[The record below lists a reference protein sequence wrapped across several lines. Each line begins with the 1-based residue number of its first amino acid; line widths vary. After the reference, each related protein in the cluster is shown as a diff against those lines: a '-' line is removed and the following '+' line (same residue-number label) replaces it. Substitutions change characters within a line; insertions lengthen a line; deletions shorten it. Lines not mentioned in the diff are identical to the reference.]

1 MIEFTLNFHVFFPST
16 KELLLEFI
24 EHHAVL
30 LIIDRRSIVLLNRD
44 SRVVLI
50 VRTAVVVIV
59 LCFITAL
66 TACDLQI
73 AQTVAHCFQ

>member
-24 EHHAVL
+24 EHHAIL
-30 LIIDRRSIVLLNRD
+30 LIIDRSIVLLNRD

-50 VRTAVVVIV
+50 VRTAVVVIIV

>member
-30 LIIDRRSIVLLNRD
+30 LIIDRSIVLLNRNC
-44 SRVVLI
+44 RVVLI
-50 VRTAVVVIV
+50 VRTAVVIII
-59 LCFITAL
+59 LCLITAL
-66 TACDLQI
+66 TACDLKI
-73 AQTVAHCFQ
+73 AQTVAHRFQ